1 MHWSHCGDHSHPRA
15 RSSKQRR
22 RHHIAGPSALVCNGD
37 RIRLDVPNRTV
48 DLLVDDEELD
58 IRRTRRRAAPPA

>member
-1 MHWSHCGDHSHPRA
+1 MTRTRGRGHQ
-15 RSSKQRR
+15 SSGGVTTSR
-22 RHHIAGPSALVCNGD
+22 GPLALVCNGD

-58 IRRTRRRAAPPA
+58 IRRTRPGAAPPA